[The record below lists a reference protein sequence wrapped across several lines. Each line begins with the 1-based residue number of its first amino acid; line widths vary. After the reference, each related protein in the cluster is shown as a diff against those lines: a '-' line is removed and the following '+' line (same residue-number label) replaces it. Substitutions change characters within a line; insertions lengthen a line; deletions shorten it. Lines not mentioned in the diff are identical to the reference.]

1 MNVRRSIRR
10 DLGTSPRI
18 ARLAMCSN
26 RAVRRI
32 FDRDVCNWIS
42 EPHSAGPW
50 PRNLSRLSVVGSR
63 FLQRWIASRTNDPS
77 KLATKERRS
86 FRDRLREHWLVVTIA
101 GCLVLIALVC
111 GMVYWLEV
119 RDYESTD
126 DALVAARRSQIHA
139 ARIAARIM
147 DLQWLGRAK
156 GTVRSGSDA
165 RLRAFTTA
173 FKEAALHLSGVRP
186 NGKMMARHP
195 LIVPGQEDDLL
206 VAVPLPC

>member
-1 MNVRRSIRR
+1 LAEKLEPPERRRQQV
-10 DLGTSPRI
+10 P
-18 ARLAMCSN
+18 AKM
-26 RAVRRI
+26 
-32 FDRDVCNWIS
+32 DRKPD
-42 EPHSAGPW
+42 ERPKQTG
-50 PRNLSRLSVVGSR
+50 
-63 FLQRWIASRTNDPS
+63 D
-77 KLATKERRS
+77 KERRS

-147 DLQWLGRAK
+147 DLQWLNLGRAK

-173 FKEAALHLSGVRP
+173 FKEAALYLSGVRP
-186 NGKMMARHP
+186 NGKMTARHP

-206 VAVPLPC
+206 VTSPTSLADR

>member
-1 MNVRRSIRR
+1 
-10 DLGTSPRI
+10 
-18 ARLAMCSN
+18 
-26 RAVRRI
+26 
-32 FDRDVCNWIS
+32 
-42 EPHSAGPW
+42 
-50 PRNLSRLSVVGSR
+50 LSRLSVVGSR

-86 FRDRLREHWLVVTIA
+86 FHDRLREHWLVVTSA

-139 ARIAARIM
+139 ARIM
-147 DLQWLGRAK
+147 DLQWLNVGRAK

-173 FKEAALHLSGVRP
+173 FKEAALYLSGVRP
-186 NGKMMARHP
+186 NGEMTARHP

-206 VAVPLPC
+206 VASPTSLADRGKRVADPVADFG

>member
-1 MNVRRSIRR
+1 LDIRTTQRGPLAEKLEPPERRRQQV
-10 DLGTSPRI
+10 P
-18 ARLAMCSN
+18 AKM
-26 RAVRRI
+26 
-32 FDRDVCNWIS
+32 DRKPD
-42 EPHSAGPW
+42 ERPKQTG
-50 PRNLSRLSVVGSR
+50 
-63 FLQRWIASRTNDPS
+63 D
-77 KLATKERRS
+77 KERRS